1 MDLGM
6 GAIDTPLGRMVV
18 TASEEGVRRLE
29 WGDGPENDL
38 QIGRKH
44 VEATREWVRAF
55 FQRREVPTPVLDRSG
70 LTAFQGKVLGTLS
83 EVARFG
89 EVVSTANSRQ
99 PPAARTQ
106 AGQWALQWQE
116 IHGSC

>member
-55 FQRREVPTPVLDRSG
+55 FQRREVSTPVLDRSG
-70 LTAFQGKVLGTLS
+70 LTAFQEKVLGALS
-83 EVARFG
+83 RSRGSARSS
-89 EVVSTANSRQ
+89 VTANSRQ